1 MLKNRPK
8 SHIVLII
15 IFLIIIIIGGFFT
28 FKISKNIIELASNVS
43 KNMKNTMDPKAPD
56 PGKTQS
62 ETLIIPNG
70 SRKVDIGTYL
80 ERVEDLNVKESSWS
94 YEFYLWFKWKSNEI
108 DFLGKKDQTHKNELP
123 FSIINGDII
132 KCDLVNQYSD
142 TVNKVEYIQYFVKAK
157 NTQFF
162 DVSLYPIDKHDLII
176 PIEHK
181 WLNRDQLY
189 FSPDTVDSKVSSR
202 VMVNG
207 YEKSNNIK
215 VIEKSHAYKSAR
227 GNPKFSSGYK
237 VDFSQYRMALRIFK
251 GGLSVILKLFLILYI
266 AVLVT
271 FIAPFS
277 TDPSRYTTGALF
289 TTAGANYILASK
301 LPATNIYSLAE
312 IINTFC
318 VVIIIIMMGLL
329 AVLPSVIFRDG
340 IIDAFEKRMNRL
352 INITMFSF
360 FILVNTLLIYF
371 AITYS

>member
-1 MLKNRPK
+1 MFKNRTK
-8 SHIVLII
+8 SHIILII
-15 IFLIIIIIGGFFT
+15 IFLVILITGSIFT
-28 FKISKNIIELASNVS
+28 MKVSNNVMEIASSVS
-43 KNMKNTMDPKAPD
+43 RNMKNTMDPKAPD

-62 ETLIIPNG
+62 ENLVIPSTSKKVIIG
-70 SRKVDIGTYL
+70 SYL

-94 YEFYLWFKWKSNEI
+94 YEFYLWFKWKSSEI
-108 DFLGKKDQTHKNELP
+108 DFLGKRDKNHKNELP
-123 FSIINGDII
+123 FSIINGDVI
-132 KCDLVNQYSD
+132 KCDIVNQYYDS
-142 TVNKVEYIQYFVKAK
+142 VNNIEYIQYFVKAK

-181 WLNRDQLY
+181 WLDKNQLY
-189 FSPDTVDSKVSSR
+189 FQPDTIDSKVSSR

-207 YEKSNNIK
+207 YEKSNDIK
-215 VIEKSHAYKSAR
+215 VIEKTHAYKSAR

-237 VDFSQYRMALRIFK
+237 VDFSQFRMAIRIYK

-312 IINTFC
+312 IINTLC
-318 VVIIIIMMGLL
+318 VFIIIIMMGLL
-329 AVLPSVIFRDG
+329 AVLPSIIFKDG
-340 IIDAFEKRMNRL
+340 IIDTFEKRMNRL
-352 INITMFSF
+352 INLTMFSF
-360 FILVNTLLIYF
+360 FLLINSLLIYIG
-371 AITYS
+371 ITYS

>member
-1 MLKNRPK
+1 MFKNRPK
-8 SHIVLII
+8 SHIILII
-15 IFLIIIIIGGFFT
+15 IFLVILITGSIFT
-28 FKISKNIIELASNVS
+28 MKVSNNVMEIASSVS
-43 KNMKNTMDPKAPD
+43 RNMKNTMDPKAPD

-62 ETLIIPNG
+62 ENLVIPSTSKKVIIG
-70 SRKVDIGTYL
+70 SYL

-94 YEFYLWFKWKSNEI
+94 YEFYLWFKWKSSEI
-108 DFLGKKDQTHKNELP
+108 DFLGKRDKNHKNELP
-123 FSIINGDII
+123 FSIINGDVI
-132 KCDLVNQYSD
+132 KCDIVNQYYDS
-142 TVNKVEYIQYFVKAK
+142 VNNIEYIQYFVKAK

-181 WLNRDQLY
+181 WLDKNQLY
-189 FSPDTVDSKVSSR
+189 FQPDTIDSKVSSR

-207 YEKSNNIK
+207 YEKSNDIK
-215 VIEKSHAYKSAR
+215 VIEKTHAYKSAR

-237 VDFSQYRMALRIFK
+237 VDFSQFRMAIRIYK

-312 IINTFC
+312 IINTLC

-329 AVLPSVIFRDG
+329 AVLPSVIFKDG
-340 IIDAFEKRMNRL
+340 IIDTFEKRMNRL
-352 INITMFSF
+352 INLTMFSF
-360 FILVNTLLIYF
+360 FLLINSLLIYIG
-371 AITYS
+371 ITYS